1 MIISAII
8 CPVTNGN
15 RLVGTKDVRTVR
27 VVGILTAAQ
36 YLCNHNI
43 KNVVD
48 K

>member
-1 MIISAII
+1 MLISAII
-8 CPVTNGN
+8 CPMTNKN
-15 RLVGTKDVRTVR
+15 RLVGTIDIRTIR

-36 YLCNHNI
+36 YLCYHNI